1 MSAAA
6 DHPPLEEQIGQWRA
20 YLRRR
25 RAITGPDVAE
35 LEAHLR
41 DQVGALIQAGLAE
54 DEAFLIAVK
63 RLGSLDA
70 LSREFAR
77 EHSERLWK
85 QLVMAPEGEPAP
97 ATANRIETLVVL
109 ALAAAAA
116 VAIKIPGL
124 FGMELVDRNG
134 PFYARNASLFV
145 LPFVT
150 AYFVWKRRMAPR
162 HWVWL
167 AVAFVA
173 AAVVVNTFPFARG
186 TTGPSHTEALCAL
199 HLPIALWL
207 VVGIA
212 YVGGRWFE
220 GGGRMNFV
228 RFSGE
233 LFIYYVLIAL
243 GGGVLTA
250 FTIMMFEAIGIKAEW
265 MARQWL
271 IPCGAMGAVVV
282 GSWLVE
288 AKQSV
293 IENMAPVLTRLF
305 TPLFTIVLLVFL
317 ATMAWTR
324 RPIDIQR
331 NVLIAFD
338 LLLVVVVGLVLY
350 AASARDPEAPPSLFD
365 GLQLLL
371 IVSALVVDTIAL
383 AAIASR
389 ISEFGFTPNRVA
401 ALGEN
406 LILLV
411 NLAWSAWLYAGFL
424 RGRAPF
430 RALEAWQTAYLPV
443 YSIWAAIVVVL
454 FPPLFAYA

>member
-25 RAITGPDVAE
+25 RAITGPDVEE

-85 QLVMAPEGEPAP
+85 QLVMASDGDAAP
-97 ATANRIETLVVL
+97 ATVTRIETLVVL

-124 FGMELVDRNG
+124 FGLELVDRNG

-265 MARQWL
+265 MAQQWL
-271 IPCGAMGAVVV
+271 IPCGAMGAVIV

-350 AASARDPEAPPSLFD
+350 AASARDPEAPPNLFD
-365 GLQLLL
+365 RLQLLL
-371 IVSALVVDTIAL
+371 IVSALVVDTVAL
-383 AAIASR
+383 FAIASR

-411 NLAWSAWLYAGFL
+411 NLAWSAWLYAAFL
-424 RGRAPF
+424 RGRGAF

-443 YSIWAAIVVVL
+443 YATWAALVVVL
-454 FPPLFAYA
+454 FPPLFRYV

>member
-1 MSAAA
+1 MSARSGHA
-6 DHPPLEEQIGQWRA
+6 PLEEQISLWRA
-20 YLRRR
+20 YLQRR
-25 RAITGPDVAE
+25 RAMNGSDVEE

-41 DQVGALIQAGLAE
+41 DQVGVLTESGLAE

-70 LSREFAR
+70 VSREFAR

-85 QLVMAPEGEPAP
+85 QLVMAPDGE
-97 ATANRIETLVVL
+97 TANGTTTRMEAVIVL
-109 ALAAAAA
+109 ALATAAA
-116 VAIKIPGL
+116 VAVKVPAIFGL
-124 FGMELVDRNG
+124 ELDKNA

-145 LPFVT
+145 LPFLT
-150 AYFVWKRRMAPR
+150 AYFVWKRRVDPR
-162 HWVWL
+162 PCAWL
-167 AVAFVA
+167 ALTFGVA
-173 AAVVVNTFPFARG
+173 AVLMNAFPFARG
-186 TTGPSHTEALCAL
+186 AHHSHTEVLSAL

-250 FTIMMFEAIGIKAEW
+250 FTILMFEAIGMNAQW
-265 MARQWL
+265 MVQGWL
-271 IPCGAMGAVVV
+271 IPCGAAGAVIV

-305 TPLFTIVLLVFL
+305 TPLFTVVLLVFL
-317 ATMAWTR
+317 ATMAWTG

-338 LLLVVVVGLVLY
+338 LLLVVVVGLILY
-350 AASARDPEAPPSLFD
+350 AASARDPEAAPDLFD
-365 GLQLLL
+365 ALQLLL
-371 IVSALVVDTIAL
+371 IVSALIVDTVAL

-411 NLAWSAWLYAGFL
+411 NLTWSARLYISFL
-424 RGRAPF
+424 RGRGPF
-430 RALEAWQTAYLPV
+430 LALEKWQTAYLPV
-443 YSIWAAIVVVL
+443 YSTWAALVVLL
-454 FPPLFAYA
+454 FPPLFGYA